1 MNLYVKKHIQ
11 SGLCFV
17 KSRLQRHFL
26 QTLKTKALLMRVSIL
41 ALLFSVSGL
50 LLASNGNGQ
59 DLEKVI
65 LSVQFKDATLKTAL
79 HKIEKLTKLPFTYK
93 TSDVSPYDNI
103 SYEANNIS
111 VARLLNDLL
120 KSTDLGYEQV
130 NSNIVIKKIKS
141 NKSDN
146 TPSSVNAV
154 FSSIDGTL
162 RGKIKNERGE
172 PVSNASIQV
181 VGLNVGTI
189 ANKNGEFVITG
200 VKAGAYTLKITAVGF
215 EDQLIQVSVKDNE
228 IVDVDLQLK
237 IKDNSLETVVVVAYG
252 TAKKG
257 NYTGAASMIRQSDIK
272 DVPSTSFQNA
282 LVGRAAGVQVTSSSG
297 EAGATP
303 SIRIRG
309 VGSIN
314 ASNEPLY
321 VIDGVPVISGDQG
334 SLSNSYIGSN
344 NIMNTLN
351 PADIETITI
360 LKDAAA
366 SSLYGSRAANGVV
379 VITTKQGKK
388 GKSVVHLSSS
398 IGITP
403 GWATDNYEVG
413 GVQDQINM
421 LYRILYDNKTSAGQT
436 AAQANAYALGQ
447 LNTKFN
453 KHGYKF
459 STAGTALSDNVNIS
473 GMTDGIV
480 NREGTY
486 FDWDK
491 AYFGTGTYLTNDL
504 SVSGGDQNTTYY
516 TSLNYTKDQNRIRVN
531 EFDRISGRANIS
543 QKVGK
548 HLEFTTNIG
557 IARNSQSGFN
567 DSRNTGANYF
577 FQVRNLLWPF
587 YWPTDYKTGQPF
599 TARFG
604 SLAQNNVYYND
615 YWDNSSKTKRFSV
628 NETVLINIL
637 PELNIKSVF
646 SYDNSDIKD
655 HLYYSA
661 IHYNGVSTNGSL
673 TETSTSISKLV
684 SSSTANYAKN
694 FGQHGFTLLGGF
706 EVEENKTNFQSST
719 GTNLPSSA
727 LSTLSPAGSFTASGY
742 EYGNSIVSML
752 SRLEYNYKQKY
763 FLSGSFRR
771 DGSSKLAPETRWGN
785 FWSVAGS
792 WKISSEDFMKALPS
806 ISNLRLRA
814 SYGINGTLP
823 LQNYGWRSLT
833 NYTLRYN
840 GNAGGFL
847 STNANPDLTWETNY
861 TTNIGLDFGFFK
873 QRLTGSIE
881 YFNRDSRNLLQDVP
895 ISTTTGFSSALANVG
910 EINNKGIEVE
920 LGGDIINNNSIR
932 WNASVNASFI
942 QSKVTKL
949 YGGRDIIWYDPTGGD
964 NRAQFIYREGSP
976 TLSYYGY
983 EWGGVDPKNG
993 NNVWY
998 VNDPK
1003 DPKAGD
1009 FLYND
1014 RGATY
1019 SFNKANYK
1027 IIGNAMPDV
1036 YGGFNTDVTYKGIT
1050 LGLNFIYKIGGN
1062 LYDGAFKDVSDDGY
1076 YWERIRSETVYPNM
1090 WTPENKSGTVPL
1102 LRGTDLTDPMQYSTR
1117 QMSSASFLRLKNI
1130 NLSYD
1135 LPKSLIG
1142 KIGLTSARV
1151 FFNGSNLLTF
1161 SKYKNA
1167 DPEVNQYGT
1176 RGWET
1181 PIGKIYTFGF
1191 DLNF

>member
-1 MNLYVKKHIQ
+1 MNKRIPV
-11 SGLCFV
+11 
-17 KSRLQRHFL
+17 
-26 QTLKTKALLMRVSIL
+26 
-41 ALLFSVSGL
+41 LLFALFAWCLTSYAQTSIKGVVTDYTSKSPVPG
-50 LLASNGNGQ
+50 AT
-59 DLEKVI
+59 
-65 LSVQFKDATLKTAL
+65 VQVKGSKTATITDKDGNYEITVPAKATTL
-79 HKIEKLTKLPFTYK
+79 VFQVTSYHTKEVAISGRSEINIE
-93 TSDVSPYDNI
+93 
-103 SYEANNIS
+103 
-111 VARLLNDLL
+111 
-120 KSTDLGYEQV
+120 
-130 NSNIVIKKIKS
+130 
-141 NKSDN
+141 
-146 TPSSVNAV
+146 
-154 FSSIDGTL
+154 
-162 RGKIKNERGE
+162 
-172 PVSNASIQV
+172 
-181 VGLNVGTI
+181 
-189 ANKNGEFVITG
+189 
-200 VKAGAYTLKITAVGF
+200 
-215 EDQLIQVSVKDNE
+215 
-228 IVDVDLQLK
+228 
-237 IKDNSLETVVVVAYG
+237 LETDWQSLNEVMVVAYG
-252 TAKKG
+252 TAKKST
-257 NYTGAASMIRQSDIK
+257 YTGAASVIKQNEIK

-282 LVGRAAGVQVTSSSG
+282 LVGRVSGVQVTTASG

-309 VGSIN
+309 IGSIN

-334 SLSNSYIGSN
+334 NLSGSYIGSN

-379 VITTKQGKK
+379 VITTKRGKK
-388 GKSVVHLSSS
+388 GKPVVHLSSS
-398 IGITP
+398 IGVTP
-403 GWATDNYEVG
+403 GWATDNYETG
-413 GVQDQINM
+413 GPQEQINM

-436 AAQANAYALGQ
+436 AAQANTYALGQ
-447 LNTKFN
+447 LNSKFN

-459 STAGTALSDNVNIS
+459 STAGTSLSDNVIIS
-473 GMTDGIV
+473 GMTDGLV

-486 FDWDK
+486 FDWDD
-491 AYFGTGTYLTNDL
+491 AYFRTGTYQTNDL

-531 EFDRISGRANIS
+531 KFDRISGRANIS

-567 DSRNTGANYF
+567 DTRNTGANYF

-587 YWPTDYKTGQPF
+587 YWPTDYKTGLPY
-599 TARFG
+599 TARYG
-604 SLAQNNVYYND
+604 SLAQNNLYYND
-615 YWDNSSKTKRFSV
+615 QWENSSITKRFSI
-628 NETVLINIL
+628 NETILLTIL
-637 PELNIKSVF
+637 PELTVKSVF
-646 SYDNSDIKD
+646 SYDNSEIKD

-661 IHYNGVSTNGSL
+661 IHYNGVSTNGSIN
-673 TETSTSISKLV
+673 ETGTNITKLV
-684 SSSTANYAKN
+684 SSNTVNYAKN
-694 FGQHGFTLLGGF
+694 FGQHNFALLGGF
-706 EVEENKTNFQSST
+706 EVEQNKTNFQSST
-719 GTNLPSSA
+719 GTNLPSSV
-727 LSTLSPAGSFTASGY
+727 LTTLSPAGAFAASGY
-742 EYGNSIVSML
+742 EYGNSIVSLL

-771 DGSSKLAPETRWGN
+771 DGSSKLAPDTRWGN

-792 WKISSEDFMKALPS
+792 WKINSEEFMKGLTD

-823 LQNYGWRSLT
+823 SQNYGWRSLT
-833 NYTLRYN
+833 SYTLRYN
-840 GNAGGFL
+840 GNAGGYL
-847 STNANPDLTWETNY
+847 STNANPDLKWETNY
-861 TTNIGLDFGFFK
+861 TTNIGLEFGLFK
-873 QRLTGSIE
+873 QRLTGTIE
-881 YFNRDSRNLLQDVP
+881 YFNRDSRDLLQDVP
-895 ISTTTGFSSALANVG
+895 TSTTTGFSSALANVG

-920 LGGDIINNNSIR
+920 IGGDIINNKSLR
-932 WNASVNASFI
+932 WSASVNASFI
-942 QSKVTKL
+942 KSKVTKL

-964 NRAQFIYREGSP
+964 ARAQFIYKEGSS

-998 VNDPK
+998 VNNPADSK
-1003 DPKAGD
+1003 EGD
-1009 FLYND
+1009 FLYNG

-1027 IIGNAMPDV
+1027 IVGDAMPDV
-1036 YGGFNTDVTYKGIT
+1036 YGGFNTDVTYKGVT
-1050 LGLNFIYKIGGN
+1050 LGLNFIYKIGGK
-1062 LYDGAFKDVSDDGY
+1062 LYDGAFKDVADDGY
-1076 YWERIRSETVYPNM
+1076 YWERIRVASLYANM
-1090 WTPENKSGTVPL
+1090 WTPENTSGNMPL

-1117 QMSSASFLRLKNI
+1117 QMSNASFLRLKNI

-1135 LPKSLIG
+1135 LPRNLIG
-1142 KIGLTSARV
+1142 KVGLTSARI

-1181 PIGKIYTFGF
+1181 PIGKIYTFGL